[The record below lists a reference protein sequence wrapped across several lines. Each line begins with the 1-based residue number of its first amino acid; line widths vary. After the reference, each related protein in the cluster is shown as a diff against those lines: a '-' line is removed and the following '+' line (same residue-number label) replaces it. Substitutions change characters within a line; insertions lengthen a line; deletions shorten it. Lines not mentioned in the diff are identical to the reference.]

1 MNGVNSCWREC
12 QTLLWGVVLSIGL
25 AGFAAAQD
33 KKPGETQPPAT
44 PPAKPADPA
53 PAQPPAKPADPAQP
67 PAKPSIEVR
76 KDLPA
81 GKDIIEKHLKAIGGK
96 EAVLKHT
103 SKTVKGTVSM
113 PQMGGDMEM
122 EIYGAAP
129 NKMFQRVVMG
139 QMGEMTA
146 GFDGT
151 VAWSVSM
158 MGPTIMEDEQAE
170 ALKKQA
176 EFHDE
181 IRDLKK
187 YKTVD
192 TVDLADFEGRKC
204 YKLRLVEGEGEK
216 AEESFEFYD
225 AETGLQAGQ
234 ISQRAGM
241 GGSMEATMV
250 FVEYKEFGG
259 VKTPCK
265 MLMKAMGME
274 QTITIKSVDYDTV
287 DPKVF
292 ELPQEIKDLQK
303 ENAALDKAAGD
314 KATGDK
320 PAPGSGKPATD
331 PTKPA
336 PEKPAGGEP
345 KPKP

>member
-1 MNGVNSCWREC
+1 
-12 QTLLWGVVLSIGL
+12 
-25 AGFAAAQD
+25 
-33 KKPGETQPPAT
+33 
-44 PPAKPADPA
+44 
-53 PAQPPAKPADPAQP
+53 
-67 PAKPSIEVR
+67 
-76 KDLPA
+76 
-81 GKDIIEKHLKAIGGK
+81 
-96 EAVLKHT
+96 
-103 SKTVKGTVSM
+103 
-113 PQMGGDMEM
+113 
-122 EIYGAAP
+122 
-129 NKMFQRVVMG
+129 
-139 QMGEMTA
+139 MTA

-151 VAWSVSM
+151 VAWSLSM
-158 MGPTIMEDEQAE
+158 MGPSIMEGEQAE

-181 IRDLKK
+181 VRDLKK
-187 YKTVD
+187 YKSVD

-216 AEESFEFYD
+216 AEESFEYYD

-234 ISQRAGM
+234 ISQRPGM

-265 MLMKAMGME
+265 MVMKAMGME
-274 QTITIKSVDYDTV
+274 QAITIASVEYDTV

-292 ELPQEIKDLQK
+292 DLPQEIKDLQK

-314 KATGDK
+314 KPAGGAEK
-320 PAPGSGKPATD
+320 PAAD

>member
-1 MNGVNSCWREC
+1 M
-12 QTLLWGVVLSIGL
+12 LLGLMLSVGL

-33 KKPGETQPPAT
+33 KKPGEAQPPAT
-44 PPAKPADPA
+44 PPAKPAEPA
-53 PAQPPAKPADPAQP
+53 PAQPPAEPA
-67 PAKPSIEVR
+67 PAKPSIEPR

-96 EAVLKHT
+96 EAVLKHK

-113 PQMGGDMEM
+113 PQMGGDMQM
-122 EIYGAAP
+122 EIYGAEP

-151 VAWSVSM
+151 VAWSLSM
-158 MGPTIMEDEQAE
+158 MGPSIMEGEQAD

-181 IRDLKK
+181 VRDLKK
-187 YKTVD
+187 YKSVD

-216 AEESFEFYD
+216 AEETFEFYD

-234 ISQRAGM
+234 ISQRGGM

-250 FVEYKEFGG
+250 FVEYKEYGG
-259 VKTPCK
+259 IKTPIK

-274 QTITIKSVDYDTV
+274 QTITIASVEYDNV

-292 ELPQEIKDLQK
+292 DLPQEIKDLQK
-303 ENAALDKAAGD
+303 ENAAAEKPAS
-314 KATGDK
+314 DK
-320 PAPGSGKPATD
+320 PAGGAEKPAAD
-331 PTKPA
+331 PTQPA

-345 KPKP
+345 KPRP